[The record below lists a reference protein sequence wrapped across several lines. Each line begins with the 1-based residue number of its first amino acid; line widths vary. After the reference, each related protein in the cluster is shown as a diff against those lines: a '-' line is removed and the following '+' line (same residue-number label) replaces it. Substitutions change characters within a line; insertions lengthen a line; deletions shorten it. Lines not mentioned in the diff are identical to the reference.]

1 MNRRATEAV
10 ASTAAGPTGSG
21 LRHGDVERA
30 ARNVLLSPLHG
41 QDVVPP
47 LLDHVGHVVLLIAHV
62 LHGDFFAGGG
72 GPVDPDQ
79 QHVGTCGWGWE
90 GRGRWLRHEDALKKA
105 EEEEGRWEPKERS
118 RLLPTLLG
126 CDAWGQ

>member
-1 MNRRATEAV
+1 M
-10 ASTAAGPTGSG
+10 ASTAAGPTGGG
-21 LRHGDVERA
+21 LRHGDVEWA

-47 LLDHVGHVVLLIAHV
+47 LLDHVGHIILLIAHV

-79 QHVGTCGWGWE
+79 QHVGTCGWGGG
-90 GRGRWLRHEDALKKA
+90 GRGRW
-105 EEEEGRWEPKERS
+105 
-118 RLLPTLLG
+118 
-126 CDAWGQ
+126 